1 MTRELTELS
10 WTVIP
15 SFHIRLKMDYVRR
28 QVSASKCNNELLNL
42 FKSNLTFNTTDLTF
56 PKPENHQIYLV
67 FHNSFLNSRESII
80 FVSSFSLERESDVY
94 TKIVFNQFLNST
106 KDKKLKTKA

>member
-10 WTVIP
+10 WTVKP

-42 FKSNLTFNTTDLTF
+42 FKSNLTFNTTF
-56 PKPENHQIYLV
+56 PKPENNQIYLV